1 MRVVGTGGSDFLP
14 FPLPFPFPPLFDLGV
29 TEGPVEVEHLEVLT
43 LSSESSLMLE
53 RLEIGA
59 VVWVSTSTRPN

>member
-1 MRVVGTGGSDFLP
+1 
-14 FPLPFPFPPLFDLGV
+14 
-29 TEGPVEVEHLEVLT
+29 VEHLEVLT